1 MYCNRGRDSYSW
13 NSLPIPKGGNILSF
27 MDEAHLYRQI
37 AERIR
42 LEILNGKW
50 KPGDRLPS
58 VREMAKSWNCTV
70 GTIQHAYKELAQLGL
85 LTSRAGQGTKV
96 AAQLP
101 IFDETP
107 LRKAMLIHRA
117 EAFLLE
123 VITSGH
129 NLEEVDQAVRGAMDR
144 WRSVAQEETTK
155 EANTIQFTGS
165 HDLLVTWLASHFS
178 EISPG
183 SVLQL
188 SFSGSL
194 GGLIALAQGKADL
207 AGSHLWDEETN
218 TFNIPYVRRLL
229 PGRRVAL
236 VTLAYR
242 RLGLILPMGNP
253 AGIRSLDDLA
263 RPGIRFV
270 NRQSGSGTRVW
281 LDMALQ
287 KMGIPGERIAGF
299 QDEKITHTAVAQAV
313 AEKAADVGVG
323 LEAAALRF
331 GLDFIHLT
339 QDRYDLVIPEEI
351 LETRPLANLVSWLQQ
366 PSTRQIIEQ
375 LGGYQV
381 VETGNLSW
389 V

>member
-1 MYCNRGRDSYSW
+1 
-13 NSLPIPKGGNILSF
+13 LFP
-27 MDEAHLYRQI
+27 
-37 AERIR
+37 
-42 LEILNGKW
+42 
-50 KPGDRLPS
+50 
-58 VREMAKSWNCTV
+58 
-70 GTIQHAYKELAQLGL
+70 
-85 LTSRAGQGTKV
+85 
-96 AAQLP
+96 
-101 IFDETP
+101 
-107 LRKAMLIHRA
+107 
-117 EAFLLE
+117 
-123 VITSGH
+123 
-129 NLEEVDQAVRGAMDR
+129 
-144 WRSVAQEETTK
+144 
-155 EANTIQFTGS
+155 
-165 HDLLVTWLASHFS
+165 
-178 EISPG
+178 
-183 SVLQL
+183 
-188 SFSGSL
+188 
-194 GGLIALAQGKADL
+194 LAQGKADL

-253 AGIRSLDDLA
+253 AGIRSLNDLD

-287 KMGIPGERIAGF
+287 KMGIQGERIAGF

-351 LETRPLANLVSWLQQ
+351 LETRPLANLVSWLRQ